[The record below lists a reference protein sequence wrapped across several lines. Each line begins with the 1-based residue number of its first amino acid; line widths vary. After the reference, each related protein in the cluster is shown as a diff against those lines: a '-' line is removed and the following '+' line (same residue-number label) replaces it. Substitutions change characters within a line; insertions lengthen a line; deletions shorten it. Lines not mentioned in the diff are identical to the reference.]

1 VLEREYIAFPPCA
14 SALTVTCSD
23 PGLELCYQTLDDYPG
38 VTAQLALDFAPG
50 GIWETE
56 DTSLQPRAGQVLFL
70 KRGYG
75 TMRYGNDVIRVGPGA
90 FSHRTWQMRNAET
103 APDCVRVLLTFHTPV
118 DHRFSLHVAH
128 GPYDVR
134 RA

>member
-1 VLEREYIAFPPCA
+1 MTRVDGGLDRSEE
-14 SALTVTCSD
+14 
-23 PGLELCYQTLDDYPG
+23 GLELCYQTLDNYPG

-56 DTSLQPRAGQVLFL
+56 DTAVQPQAGQVLFL

-90 FSHRTWQMRNAET
+90 FAHRTWEMRDAET

-128 GPYDVR
+128 APYDVR
-134 RA
+134 GA

>member
-1 VLEREYIAFPPCA
+1 M
-14 SALTVTCSD
+14 
-23 PGLELCYQTLDDYPG
+23 
-38 VTAQLALDFAPG
+38 TAQLALDFAPG
-50 GIWETE
+50 EIWETE
-56 DTSLQPRAGQVLFL
+56 DTSLQPKAGQVLFL

-90 FSHRTWQMRNAET
+90 FSHRTWEMRHAEP

-118 DHRFSLHVAH
+118 DHYFSLQVAH